1 MGIISRH
8 VRTRICAGNNNDT
21 IRHLNQRGI
30 ATERLIMTTTT
41 IETMKINGI
50 DYVRAD
56 SVQSNPHMPMTN
68 KRIIVADKGWVF
80 AGDCEDHTDG
90 SVTIHNAKNIRNW
103 GTSKGLGELVNGPLG
118 SIKHDPYGTVRC
130 MPLVQINVIK
140 GW

>member
-1 MGIISRH
+1 MRPMLAR
-8 VRTRICAGNNNDT
+8 VCAWYANHT

-30 ATERLIMTTTT
+30 ATERLIMTTISAET
-41 IETMKINGI
+41 IKLNGV

-56 SVQSNPHMPMTN
+56 SVQANPHMPMTN

-118 SIKHDPYGTVRC
+118 ATKHDAYGTVRC